1 MNDSFLMTNT
11 IKVNKIIACILW
23 ITFAAFCF
31 FLGTSEVRS
40 EVVVSLL
47 LELAVVT
54 WFIYRK
60 KYVLQ
65 TTVILTIAVLTCT
78 IPYIESPGA
87 GMLIMVVLCVIA
99 LYVNRVLLYGFGGL
113 YNISYIVI
121 YYSEHHVFDTTFL
134 MTIGFIEL
142 TIVALYFVCK
152 RSADLIELSA
162 RKEAEAKELLNA
174 VDTMVDVVHEHTT
187 ALNTDIA
194 NCSRD
199 AGVLQKISSVL
210 TTNIHEVTEGIVDQS
225 ESLTHISTMMN
236 EAGGQM
242 SGIHRLSQGLAHT
255 SGEAGV
261 VVRRSSENIRQMGKQ
276 MGIINTA
283 VRDSLTTVE
292 ELNRSMDEVN
302 SFLSA
307 IKGISDQT
315 NLLALNASIEAA
327 RAGEAGAGFAVVANE
342 VQKLARQC
350 MDTVQQIDAII
361 HTIKRNTQRVVDKAT
376 HGSLA
381 VIEGEAIS
389 SQVLESIDSIQS
401 TFRHIDEYI
410 LTERNLTD
418 QVSSIFNQ
426 VREQV
431 GNISGIAQKHAAATE
446 EMLATTEEQEHS
458 IGLISE
464 FIGSINNS
472 SVRLQAL
479 IEHRNE

>member
-1 MNDSFLMTNT
+1 MNDSFLKTNT

-47 LELAVVT
+47 LELAAVT
-54 WFIYRK
+54 WFISRK
-60 KYVLQ
+60 KLVLQ
-65 TTVILTIAVLTCT
+65 TTVILTIAILTCT

-174 VDTMVDVVHEHTT
+174 VDTMVKVVHENTT

-194 NCSRD
+194 HCSRD

-210 TTNIHEVTEGIVDQS
+210 TTNIHEVAEGIVDQS

-242 SGIHRLSQGLAHT
+242 SGIHRLSQGLADT
-255 SGEAGV
+255 S
-261 VVRRSSENIRQMGKQ
+261 
-276 MGIINTA
+276 
-283 VRDSLTTVE
+283 
-292 ELNRSMDEVN
+292 
-302 SFLSA
+302 
-307 IKGISDQT
+307 
-315 NLLALNASIEAA
+315 
-327 RAGEAGAGFAVVANE
+327 GEAGAGFAVVANE

-350 MDTVQQIDAII
+350 MDTVQQINAII
-361 HTIKRNTQRVVDKAT
+361 HNIKRKTQLVVDKAT

-401 TFRHIDEYI
+401 TFRQIDEYI
-410 LTERNLTD
+410 ITERNLTD

-431 GNISGIAQKHAAATE
+431 ENISGIAQKHAAATE